1 MKNNCSIKPI
11 NKNLNKEKREKDKMA
26 TLKDIILLKRSNQ
39 ESVITENLLPENVL
53 HGEVIL
59 CYEEGK
65 ERLYCKNSEGLIV
78 PIDRIFD
85 GMEITIDEVKPTMET
100 VDLGLPSKKLWAK
113 CNLGANSEEES
124 GLYYAWGETI
134 GYTAEQVGVD
144 KQFSLEDYKWNDG
157 SSVFRPTK
165 YTDSDGKIVLDLE
178 DDAAHITLGGNWR
191 MPTREDL
198 NELTA
203 YTTTQVTSING
214 IQGMKF
220 ISNTNSNYIF
230 FPFSGYA
237 WSGTIH
243 NIETEFYCWSSSIE
257 DMGSSNGLSLC
268 GYQNGNM
275 MIYQDFNREGGLTI
289 RCILSV

>member
-1 MKNNCSIKPI
+1 MTNNCSIKPI
-11 NKNLNKEKREKDKMA
+11 NKNLNKEERDKDKMA

-85 GMEITIDEVKPTMET
+85 GMEITVDEVKPTMET

-144 KQFSLEDYKWNDG
+144 KQFDWSDYKYNSG
-157 SSVFRPTK
+157 SSFNPTK
-165 YTDSDGKIVLDLE
+165 YASSDQKTQLDLE
-178 DDAAHITLGGNWR
+178 DDTVYASLGGNWR
-191 MPTREDL
+191 MPTQADFQ
-198 NELTA
+198 ELTA
-203 YTTTQVTSING
+203 NTTTEVTSIGG

-220 ISNTNSNYIF
+220 TSKENSNYLF
-230 FPFSGYA
+230 FPFAGYA
-237 WSGTIH
+237 DSGSTG
-243 NIETEFYCWSSSIE
+243 NVGSRFYCWSSSLYSVGSY
-257 DMGSSNGLSLC
+257 DAWYLFGNSGGSMGLGSNYRRNGRSVRGVLS
-268 GYQNGNM
+268 M
-275 MIYQDFNREGGLTI
+275 
-289 RCILSV
+289 